1 MANLKLYIGKK
12 QKMIKKLLK
21 KTPATDFSSVDNAP
35 EEIIKKR
42 KDFIE
47 SISSPFELLADIPDV
62 EFNNYHRVP
71 FPFADFIAEKV
82 PPNNIVNNETDT
94 FYSYGVDIFGDEKIY
109 HDFIQ
114 QALNDT
120 KDFTLKLG
128 KYHPVVKDNVD
139 RLKAISGL
147 EQVTFHM
154 SGTEAVQAAIRVARF
169 NTGKKTVIRY
179 GKGYHGWIDIDNC
192 VDIKHAGE
200 AYLTVDAACV
210 IVNPLTALY
219 RKGVSK
225 SDALLFASANGNTFS
240 KTWFTKEL
248 NCLREYCDEH
258 NIPLI
263 IDDVFLGF
271 RLAYGGSQEYFG
283 VEADI
288 VTYGKTLGGGLPVGV
303 VCGKARWLKKF
314 DEKHPLRFLASRG
327 TFANHPV
334 VMLSMNNFLKHLDPT
349 IYADSSRIWDNR
361 INQLNKQLQDFP
373 LYFDNMQTIVTTHY
387 TDNSRYNWMLQFYLQ
402 QEGLILGPYG
412 TGRFIFPITLGDKYW
427 LNVEGKIISAV
438 QNMHKDGWWYVEP
451 NIKKKKIF
459 WRLVKQNIKLYFTRR
474 NH

>member
-1 MANLKLYIGKK
+1 M
-12 QKMIKKLLK
+12 MKKLLK
-21 KTPATDFSSVDNAP
+21 KVQASDFFSVDNAP
-35 EEIIKKR
+35 NEIIDRR
-42 KDFIE
+42 KQFIE
-47 SISSPFELLADIPDV
+47 YISCPFELLSDIPDV
-62 EFNNYHRVP
+62 EFSNYHRVP
-71 FPFADFIAEKV
+71 FPFADFIANKV
-82 PPNNIVNNETDT
+82 PPNNIMNNDTDT

-109 HDFIQ
+109 HNFIQ

-120 KDFTLKLG
+120 TDFTLKLG

-169 NTGKKTVIRY
+169 NTEKKKVIRY

-200 AYLTVDAACV
+200 AYLTSDAACV

-225 SDALLFASANGNTFS
+225 SDALLFASATGNTFN
-240 KTWFTKEL
+240 KTLFTKEL
-248 NCLREYCDEH
+248 NCLREYCNEEK
-258 NIPLI
+258 IPLI

-271 RLAYGGSQEYFG
+271 RLAYGGAQEYFG
-283 VEADI
+283 VQADI

-303 VCGKARWLKKF
+303 VCGEARWLKKF
-314 DEKHPLRFLASRG
+314 DDKHPLRFLASRG
-327 TFANHPV
+327 TFANHPL
-334 VMLSMNNFLKHLDPT
+334 VMLSMNNFLKHLNPNMYDN
-349 IYADSSRIWDNR
+349 SSMIWDNR
-361 INQLNKQLQDFP
+361 ISQLNNQLKDSP
-373 LYFDNMQTIVTTHY
+373 VYFDNMQSIVTTHY
-387 TDNSRYNWMLQFYLQ
+387 THDSRYNWMLQFYLQ

-412 TGRFIFPITLGDKYW
+412 TGRFIFPITLDVQDW
-427 LNVEGKIISAV
+427 LKVEEKIISAV
-438 QNMHKDGWWYVEP
+438 QKMNNDGWWYVEP

-459 WRLVKQNIKLYFTRR
+459 WRLAKRNIEYYFKRSTQ
-474 NH
+474 